1 MNDSTSSPMGFWSE
15 FRLLC
20 QRGWQV
26 WKSVPRRHK
35 WAFGSAGCL
44 MALTSF
50 TSVIV
55 PVAMGR
61 LVDDVGRGVQQQAPA
76 STLLWTA
83 GTILGVIAVLVVLR
97 EMFNVVRRYLVE
109 NTCTR
114 IDKQLSV
121 RVVSH
126 LLTVDLGSLTHEKIG
141 SLNGRISRNVD
152 GYIKLLRVG
161 FLDFFPAALTGLLA
175 LTAATITAPW
185 MGLVMAAAIPAC
197 IALTARQLLSQK
209 GIRLQ
214 LMHNREEMD
223 GTVVELLGGLDYV
236 RVADTRDLEVKRFAR
251 SAEARRKTELKH
263 HIAMALFGSGKAL
276 TEGFFHLVVLASAV
290 YLAVNGQVTF
300 GSILTFSGLFL
311 SVMTPM
317 AEVHRVLD
325 EGHEASLRAGDLM
338 EMLAQP
344 VDVSYQ
350 TATHQMPALDA
361 AAPIIIAKHLH
372 VTYTSATGHQVP
384 ALNDVDF
391 EIRAGETVGVVGR
404 SGCGKST
411 LIKMLMRVVHP
422 SDGRVWLKGLPLETV
437 SRQAISQLIGYV
449 GQSPFLF
456 SGTVEENIKYGCK
469 RRCSPE
475 DIHRAARQ
483 ACIYDEI
490 MAMPDGF
497 ATVLAERGANLSGG
511 QKQRIALA
519 RIFLKDPPLLILDEA
534 TSALDNISERVVQE
548 AIDAARADRTVILV
562 AHRLST
568 LSDVDRILTFEH
580 GRLMEEGSYNDLLK
594 KGGVFARLAMS
605 AERSSP
611 LPADVV
617 EDQQRSEAAPS
628 SEEKPAAEQAASVN
642 GESPALNPQPAFVD
656 AGRQ

>member
-1 MNDSTSSPMGFWSE
+1 
-15 FRLLC
+15 
-20 QRGWQV
+20 
-26 WKSVPRRHK
+26 
-35 WAFGSAGCL
+35 
-44 MALTSF
+44 MALTSI
-50 TSVIV
+50 TAVIV
-55 PVAMGR
+55 PVALGR
-61 LVDDVGRGVQQQAPA
+61 LVDDVGAGVLQQAPA
-76 STLLWTA
+76 SQLFRTA
-83 GTILGVIAVLVVLR
+83 GTILGVIAVVVFVR
-97 EMFNVVRRYLVE
+97 ELFNVLRRYLVE

-121 RVVSH
+121 KIVAH

-161 FLDFFPAALTGLLA
+161 FLDFFPAVLTGLVA
-175 LTAATITAPW
+175 LGTATFKAPW
-185 MGLVMAAAIPAC
+185 MGVVMAAAIPAC
-197 IALTARQLLSQK
+197 VALTARQLLSQK

-263 HIAMALFGSGKAL
+263 HIAMALFGSAKAL
-276 TEGFFHLVVLASAV
+276 TEGFFHLVVLGSAV
-290 YLAVNGQVTF
+290 YLAATGHITF

-317 AEVHRVLD
+317 AEVHRILD

-338 EMLAQP
+338 DMLAQP

-350 TATHQMPALDA
+350 TATHRTPSLDDE
-361 AAPIIIAKHLH
+361 APIISVKQLQ
-372 VTYTSATGHQVP
+372 VTYTSASGHRVS
-384 ALNDVDF
+384 ALNDVNF

-411 LIKMLMRVVHP
+411 LIKVLMRVVHP
-422 SDGRVWLKGLPLETV
+422 CGGRVSLKGLELNAV
-437 SRQAISQLIGYV
+437 SRETISQLIGYV

-456 SGTVEENIKYGCK
+456 SGTVEENILYGCK
-469 RRCSPE
+469 RRFLPE

-490 MAMPDGF
+490 MAMSEGF
-497 ATVLAERGANLSGG
+497 ATVLAEHGANLSGG

-534 TSALDNISERVVQE
+534 TSALDNISERAVQE
-548 AIDAARADRTVILV
+548 AIEAARADRTVILV

-568 LSDVDRILTFEH
+568 LSDVDRILVFES
-580 GRLMEEGSYNDLLK
+580 GRLMEEGAYDELLK
-594 KGGVFARLAMS
+594 KGGVFTGLVMS
-605 AERSSP
+605 AERNSP
-611 LPADVV
+611 VP
-617 EDQQRSEAAPS
+617 QEAVTA
-628 SEEKPAAEQAASVN
+628 
-642 GESPALNPQPAFVD
+642 
-656 AGRQ
+656 

>member
-1 MNDSTSSPMGFWSE
+1 MSTSTSPTASAFWSE
-15 FRLLC
+15 FCLLC

-26 WKSVPRRHK
+26 WRTVPRRHK
-35 WAFGSAGCL
+35 WAFGIAGMM
-44 MALTSF
+44 MALTSL
-50 TSVIV
+50 TSVVV
-55 PVAMGR
+55 PVALGR
-61 LVDDVGRGVQQQAPA
+61 LVDDVGKGVQNQAS
-76 STLLWTA
+76 STSLLWTA

-97 EMFNVVRRYLVE
+97 ESFNVVRRYLVE

-152 GYIKLLRVG
+152 GYIRLLRVG
-161 FLDFFPAALTGLLA
+161 FLDFFPAVLTGLLA
-175 LTAATITAPW
+175 LATATIAAPW
-185 MGLVMAAAIPAC
+185 MGLVMVAAIPAC
-197 IALTARQLLSQK
+197 ITLTARQLLSQK

-251 SAEARRKTELKH
+251 SAEARRRTELKH

-290 YLAVNGQVTF
+290 YLAVTGHITF

-350 TATHQMPALDA
+350 TTTHEMPALDV
-361 AAPIIIAKHLH
+361 AAPIVIAKHLH
-372 VTYTSATGHQVP
+372 VTYTSASGHEVT
-384 ALNDVDF
+384 ALSDVNF
-391 EIRAGETVGVVGR
+391 EIRAGQTVGVVGR
-404 SGCGKST
+404 SGGGKST
-411 LIKMLMRVVHP
+411 LIKVLMRVVHP
-422 SDGRVWLKGLPLETV
+422 CEGRVWLKGQPLETV
-437 SRQAISQLIGYV
+437 SRYAISQLIGYV
-449 GQSPFLF
+449 GQAPFIF

-469 RRCSPE
+469 RRCSPD
-475 DIHRAARQ
+475 DIRRAARQ

-497 ATVLAERGANLSGG
+497 ATLLAERGANLSGG

-519 RIFLKDPPLLILDEA
+519 RIFLKDPPILILDEA
-534 TSALDNISERVVQE
+534 TSALDNISERVVQG

-568 LSDVDRILTFEH
+568 LSDVDHIVVFEH
-580 GRLMEEGSYNDLLK
+580 GRLVEEGSYNGLLQ

-605 AERSSP
+605 AERGSP
-611 LPADVV
+611 LPAEAV
-617 EDQQRSEAAPS
+617 EDERRSEVEPS
-628 SEEKPAAEQAASVN
+628 AEKKSVAEPAAAAN
-642 GESPALNPQPAFVD
+642 AEPQALNPQTVS
-656 AGRQ
+656 